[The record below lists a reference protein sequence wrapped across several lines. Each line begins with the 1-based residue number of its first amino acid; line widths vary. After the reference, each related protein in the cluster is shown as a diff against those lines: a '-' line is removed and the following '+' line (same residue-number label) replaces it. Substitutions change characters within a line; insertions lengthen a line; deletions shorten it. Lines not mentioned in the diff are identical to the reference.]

1 MGEAG
6 VVGLSKGSREFS
18 WAAGVSASFDLL
30 PSTGVPIGFETTYMS
45 DQLST
50 FGEGSRRT
58 STVEIAIAFTGRDEF
73 DIGLEGAW
81 TEVPGLGQA
90 KFDVLIARTR
100 IRYFF

>member
-1 MGEAG
+1 MRGGDAE
-6 VVGLSKGSREFS
+6 RRPP
-18 WAAGVSASFDLL
+18 WATGVSASFDLL
-30 PSTGVPIGFETTYMS
+30 PPTGVPVGFATTYKN

-50 FGEGSRRT
+50 FVEGSRRT
-58 STVEIAIAFTGRDEF
+58 STVEIAVAFTGRDEF

-90 KFDVLIARTR
+90 KFDVLMARTR